1 MTVTLTGSNGL
12 FTRLGKLFKV
22 VERIQTLQTNGTTG
36 LAAEIEDVLDEY
48 NSADMQYADALSNS
62 TEHWQKS
69 CANIYSAVTRVAKET
84 IIGMVDDDTTL
95 NQKTLGKALDELL
108 DQMGTSSDV
117 KGNVF
122 NVSGTVS
129 GGTAFTGTGNGCI
142 ITSDTNGEGAKFQNL
157 HEDVTTV
164 KCIKD
169 AQVTGT
175 AGRETFVVMCE
186 KSETDVRHPDFPGG
200 NGQNNSISVSD
211 PAYSQQSSQNRNSL
225 NNSNFENFTTTNT
238 PDKWSIVVGAA
249 GTEILEESTIVHRGS
264 KCLEFND
271 GAGSSLTKIEQ
282 SFDTSGQT
290 TVKLRP
296 ETRYCVSFWT
306 YRTSGVGSGVLKVSL
321 KDGSNNILRSGAAA
335 LSVTLGSDTVTTW
348 THHSFTF
355 STTAVLTAS
364 AKFVIELT
372 TALGPASQVYID
384 GVQCFRMAHLTN
396 SSSFH
401 IAVIPG
407 ATDFIVD
414 DYAKLTITKTTTG
427 KMQSFCNQFLGLE
440 NLGLQLPYQTDASE
454 SISDSLIA

>member
-1 MTVTLTGSNGL
+1 MAVTLTGSNGL

-48 NSADMQYADALSNS
+48 NSADMQYADALSSS

-95 NQKTLGKALDELL
+95 NQKTLSKALDELI

-122 NVSGTVS
+122 SV
-129 GGTAFTGTGNGCI
+129 TGTGDGGSSFSGAGIVGDGCI

-157 HEDVTTV
+157 HADVTGV

-175 AGRETFVVMCE
+175 AGRETFVMMGE

-238 PDKWSIVVGAA
+238 PDNWSIVVGAA

-271 GAGSSLTKIEQ
+271 GGGSNLTKVEQ

-306 YRTSGVGSGVLKVSL
+306 YRTSGVGSGVLRVSV
-321 KDGSNNILRSGAAA
+321 KDGDNNILKNDTAAV
-335 LSVTLGSDTVTTW
+335 SVEIG
-348 THHSFTF
+348 
-355 STTAVLTAS
+355 
-364 AKFVIELT
+364 
-372 TALGPASQVYID
+372 
-384 GVQCFRMAHLTN
+384 RAH
-396 SSSFH
+396 
-401 IAVIPG
+401 V
-407 ATDFIVD
+407 
-414 DYAKLTITKTTTG
+414 
-427 KMQSFCNQFLGLE
+427 
-440 NLGLQLPYQTDASE
+440 
-454 SISDSLIA
+454 

>member
-1 MTVTLTGSNGL
+1 MAVTLTSSNGL

-48 NSADMQYADALSNS
+48 NSADMQYADALSDS

-84 IIGMVDDDTTL
+84 VIGMVDDDTTL
-95 NQKTLGKALDELL
+95 NQKTLSKALDELI

-122 NVSGTVS
+122 SVTGTGD
-129 GGTAFTGTGNGCI
+129 GGSAFTGTGNGCI

-157 HEDVTTV
+157 HADVTTV

-175 AGRETFVVMCE
+175 AGRETFVMMGE

-271 GAGSSLTKIEQ
+271 GGGSNLTKVEQ

-306 YRTSGVGSGVLKVSL
+306 YRTSGVGSGVLRVSV
-321 KDGSNNILRSGAAA
+321 KDGSNNILNSGTAA

-348 THHSFTF
+348 IHHSFTF
-355 STTAVLTAS
+355 STTAILTAS

-372 TALGPASQVYID
+372 TALGSTSQVYID
-384 GVQCFRMAHLTN
+384 GVQCFRMANLTN

-401 IAVIPG
+401 VAIIPG
-407 ATDFIVD
+407 ATNFIVD
-414 DYAKLTITKTTTG
+414 DYVKLTITKSTTG